1 MFPVD
6 LRRGAFKHLF
16 SFRQMFWFRRSRQV
30 PPFAES
36 CNELQLFTVIHNFLQ
51 PAAAGRRAFRSFSGQ
66 TEQRYENEQP

>member
-16 SFRQMFWFRRSRQV
+16 LSGRCFGSAEVGMS

-36 CNELQLFTVIHNFLQ
+36 CNELQLFTVIHNFCSRRR
-51 PAAAGRRAFRSFSGQ
+51 PAAEPSGVFRTNRAEVRK
-66 TEQRYENEQP
+66 